1 MAELDR
7 SIAHWLAPIVQQLE
21 LEGESVVTVD
31 DIQQGRPDLP
41 RAMIYQ
47 AIEALVH
54 RGWLSPTGVRGVYEF
69 VPGAAAGPYPSND
82 PWIPLR
88 AALRRERNEAV
99 HLGPPS
105 AAWVR
110 GYAQRSPEPHFL
122 VAPIPRLMP
131 RYVTERYHV
140 LGSRSNP
147 PLQEVNGLPVPSPAG
162 IFAETAQLAPRL
174 PLDSASGW
182 VRRLLED
189 VPPDEAADALRAA
202 GAATRARAGYMAE
215 AVGAQA
221 HADAIEQLGPLGAGP
236 YYTGRQKSI
245 GPYSARWRVYD
256 SGRFAPQ

>member
-1 MAELDR
+1 
-7 SIAHWLAPIVQQLE
+7 
-21 LEGESVVTVD
+21 
-31 DIQQGRPDLP
+31 
-41 RAMIYQ
+41 MIYQ
-47 AIEALVH
+47 AIEALAH

-69 VPGAAAGPYPSND
+69 VPGAAAGPYSSND

-88 AALRRERNEAV
+88 AALRRWRNEAV

-122 VAPIPRLMP
+122 VAPTLRSVP
-131 RYVTERYHV
+131 RYVAEHYRV
-140 LGSRSNP
+140 LGARSNP
-147 PLQEVNGLPVPSPAG
+147 PLQDVNGLPVPSPAG
-162 IFAETAQLAPRL
+162 LFAETAQLAPRL

-189 VPPDEAADALRAA
+189 VPPAEVVDALRAV
-202 GAATRARAGYMAE
+202 GAAARARAGYMAE

-221 HADAIEQLGPLGAGP
+221 HADAIEGLGPLPTGP
-236 YYTGRQKSI
+236 YYTGRQDPL

-256 SGRFAPQ
+256 SGRFALQ